1 MKRLVVLACA
11 WLAATWLAAGTVS
24 AQVPLDAAPEG
35 SLASGGELVDREFGV
50 DTQRFG
56 LDRRV
61 EMFQWLRTGDGRYER
76 AWKAA
81 LVDSSGFA
89 PGHEN
94 PPSIALDSLR
104 VWAQDATLDGWPI
117 DVTVLKVLGRWEDF
131 RPNFSRLPGN
141 LSATFQP
148 DGDGL
153 TSSENPLDPQIG
165 DLRVTWRELVL
176 PPLAGRV
183 RLVDGTWQLAPRDSR
198 NPATPAV
205 PQASAAVAATGTA
218 APRSSHWPWWIGGA
232 VLLVAGLAWLSRR
245 RR

>member
-1 MKRLVVLACA
+1 MKPLAALATGWLLAA
-11 WLAATWLAAGTVS
+11 WLAAGPAS
-24 AQVPLDAAPEG
+24 AQAPVDAVPEG
-35 SLASGGELVDREFGV
+35 ALASGGELVDGEFGV
-50 DTQRFG
+50 GTHKFG

-61 EMFQWLRTGDGRYER
+61 EMFQWLRSGDDRYER

-94 PPSIALDSLR
+94 PPSIPLDSRR
-104 VWAQDATLDGWPI
+104 VWAQDATLDGRPI
-117 DVTVLKVLGRWEDF
+117 DVGVLKVLGRWEDF

-183 RLVDGTWQLAPRDSR
+183 RLVDGTWQLAPRSSR
-198 NPATPAV
+198 PIPPA
-205 PQASAAVAATGTA
+205 A
-218 APRSSHWPWWIGGA
+218 APRMRAAAAAAETTEPPASSWPWWLGGA

-245 RR
+245 R

>member
-1 MKRLVVLACA
+1 MTQRAVPATGWLLA
-11 WLAATWLAAGTVS
+11 LWLAAGTAF
-24 AQVPLDAAPEG
+24 AQAPVEAVPEG
-35 SLASGGELVDREFGV
+35 ELVSGGELVDREFGV
-50 DTQRFG
+50 GTHRFG

-61 EMFQWLRTGDGRYER
+61 EMFQWLRSGADRYER

-89 PGHEN
+89 AGHDN
-94 PPSIALDSLR
+94 PPSIPLDSR
-104 VWAQDATLDGWPI
+104 RMWAQDATLDGRPI

-131 RPNFSRLPGN
+131 RPGFSRLPGN

-153 TSSENPLDPQIG
+153 TSSENPLDPRIG
-165 DLRVTWRELVL
+165 DLRVSWRELVL

-183 RLVDGTWQLAPRDSR
+183 QLVDGTWQLVPLDSR
-198 NPATPAV
+198 RPAAPAS
-205 PQASAAVAATGTA
+205 PRMSAAVAATQTPE
-218 APRSSHWPWWIGGA
+218 APASRWPWWVGGG
-232 VLLVAGLAWLSRR
+232 VLLVAGLAWLLRR

>member
-1 MKRLVVLACA
+1 MKRIAVVTAGMLAA
-11 WLAATWLAAGTVS
+11 WLLASGAGS
-24 AQVPLDAAPEG
+24 AQVPGTAAPEG
-35 SLASGGELVDREFGV
+35 VLSPGGELVDREFGV
-50 DTQRFG
+50 GTHRFG

-61 EMFQWLRTGDGRYER
+61 EMYQWLRTGHDRYEQ

-81 LVDSSGFA
+81 LVDSSDFA

-94 PPSIALDSLR
+94 PPSIPLESRR
-104 VWAQDATLDGWPI
+104 VWAQEATLDGRPI
-117 DVTVLKVLGRWEDF
+117 DVTVVKVLGRWQDF

-153 TSSENPLDPQIG
+153 TSSENPLDPQVG
-165 DLRVTWRELVL
+165 DLRVTWRELAL

-183 RLVDGTWQLAPRDSR
+183 KLVDGVWQLAPR
-198 NPATPAV
+198 ATPSS
-205 PQASAAVAATGTA
+205 ASPVSAGTA
-218 APRSSHWPWWIGGA
+218 LPVAPVPSDDERPLWPWVLGGVA
-232 VLLVAGLAWLSRR
+232 VLLAVTGWLTRR

>member
-1 MKRLVVLACA
+1 MRR
-11 WLAATWLAAGTVS
+11 LAAFATFCLLAAGLVGGSAS
-24 AQVPLDAAPEG
+24 AQAVAEVVPEG
-35 SLASGGELVDREFGV
+35 SLVSGGELVDREFGV
-50 DTQRFG
+50 GTHRFG

-61 EMFQWLRTGDGRYER
+61 EMFQWLRAGDGHYER
-76 AWKAA
+76 EWKAA

-94 PPSIALDSLR
+94 PPSIPLDSR
-104 VWAQDATLDGWPI
+104 RMWAQDATLDGRPI

-153 TSSENPLDPQIG
+153 TSSENPLDPQVG
-165 DLRVTWRELVL
+165 DLRVSWRELVL

-183 RLVDGTWQLAPRDSR
+183 RLVDGRWQLAPRAGR
-198 NPATPAV
+198 TPA
-205 PQASAAVAATGTA
+205 AADVSLAAAA
-218 APRSSHWPWWIGGA
+218 APTATAVPPASNWPWWLGGA
-232 VLLVAGLAWLSRR
+232 VLLGAGIAWLLRR